1 MKATR
6 ITSLIFATVLLG
18 ATQAQAATVG
28 IGTTKGGATAQVSA
42 GISKIVSSHA
52 GMQMRPRPMGGTA
65 QYVPVVNAGELEF
78 GISNAMQTYM
88 DFTGTGM
95 SQGKKSS
102 NLRLVASL
110 MTFKSALFAKT
121 SSGIRTIADLKGKR
135 VPGEFSGAP
144 LFKYLFEA
152 NLANANLGWNDVT
165 MVPQAGLRQHW
176 AAFTKGKL
184 DVGLAAIGS
193 GIVKKLNAAA
203 GGIVFLDLSTDAAAV
218 KRMNKFAPKASIRT
232 VKPAK
237 PFVGVLAPTDVI
249 HFKYLL
255 WANKNVSGKVIHDVV
270 KALYDHEKELLTLS
284 PLWKTHKSAAMATR
298 FGKEMPYHPAAIKF
312 YKKVGIWKGK

>member
-1 MKATR
+1 MKANR
-6 ITSLIFATVLLG
+6 IVSLIFATVLLG
-18 ATQAQAATVG
+18 TAQAQAETVG

-42 GISKIVSSHA
+42 GISIIVSSHA

-78 GISNAMQTYM
+78 GVSNAMQAYM

-95 SQGKKSS
+95 SQGKKSP

-110 MTFKSALFAKT
+110 MTFKSALFAKAD
-121 SSGIRTIADLKGKR
+121 SGIRTIADLKGKR

-152 NLANANLGWNDVT
+152 NLANAELGWNDVT
-165 MVPQAGLRQHW
+165 MIPQAGLRQHW
-176 AAFTKGKL
+176 DAFTKGKL

-193 GIVKKLNAAA
+193 GIVKKINAAV
-203 GGIVFLDLSTDAAAV
+203 GGIVFLDLSTDDAAV

-232 VKPAK
+232 VNPAK
-237 PFVGVLAPTDVI
+237 PFVGVLAPIDVI

-255 WANKNVSGKVIHDVV
+255 WANKDVSDKVIYAVV
-270 KALYDHEKELLTLS
+270 KALYDNEEQIHGLS
-284 PLWKTHKSAAMATR
+284 PLWRSHKSTAMATQ
-298 FGKEMPYHPAAIKF
+298 FGKEMPYHPAAVKF
-312 YKKVGIWKGK
+312 YKEVGIWKGM